1 MAGRV
6 AGSGTSMAG
15 SLKILMLI
23 AAAGLAAAGL
33 VVAGPAPFGGG
44 ARAAEAEA
52 WNFQCMED
60 EDSGVKI
67 CTTEI
72 AASDGDRDFLIYF
85 VHDKGGKSPL
95 VVTGEEMKFAG
106 TTIKVD
112 REDPVQADKCEVGMC
127 YFELEKSRLLLRQ
140 FRKGRRARVSI
151 IDDALEFILDQE
163 VTLRGFSAT
172 YAKF

>member
-1 MAGRV
+1 M
-6 AGSGTSMAG
+6 TG

-23 AAAGLAAAGL
+23 AAAGLAL
-33 VVAGPAPFGGG
+33 FGPALFGGG

-60 EDSGVKI
+60 EDSDVKI

-72 AASDGDRDFLIYF
+72 VASDGGRDFLIYF
-85 VHDKGGKSPL
+85 VHAKGGKSPL
-95 VVTGEEMKFAG
+95 VVTGEGLKFAA

-112 REDPVQADKCEVGMC
+112 REDPVQADECEVGMC

-140 FRKGRRARVSI
+140 FRKGRRARISI

>member
-1 MAGRV
+1 
-6 AGSGTSMAG
+6 MAG

-23 AAAGLAAAGL
+23 AAAGLA
-33 VVAGPAPFGGG
+33 VAGHAPSGSG

-72 AASDGDRDFLIYF
+72 AAGGDGRDFLIYF
-85 VHDKGGKSPL
+85 VHGKGGKSTL
-95 VVTGEEMKFAG
+95 VVTGEDFKFAA
-106 TTIKVD
+106 TTVKVD
-112 REDPVQADKCEVGMC
+112 REDPVQADECDVGMC

-151 IDDALEFILDQE
+151 IDDALEFLLNQE

>member
-1 MAGRV
+1 
-6 AGSGTSMAG
+6 
-15 SLKILMLI
+15 MLV
-23 AAAGLAAAGL
+23 AAAGLAPL
-33 VVAGPAPFGGG
+33 GGG
-44 ARAAEAEA
+44 ARAAEVEAEA

-60 EDSGVKI
+60 DDSGEKI

-72 AASDGDRDFLIYF
+72 AASDDGGDFLIYF
-85 VHDKGGKSPL
+85 VHAKGGKSSL
-95 VVTGEEMKFAG
+95 VVTGEELKFAA

-112 REDPVQADKCEVGMC
+112 QEDPVQADECEVGMC
-127 YFELEKSRLLLRQ
+127 YFDLDKSRLLLRQ

-172 YAKF
+172 YAKY

>member
-1 MAGRV
+1 
-6 AGSGTSMAG
+6 MAG

-23 AAAGLAAAGL
+23 VPLGL
-33 VVAGPAPFGGG
+33 VPPGPAPFGLAPFGGG

-60 EDSGVKI
+60 EDSGAKI

-72 AASDGDRDFLIYF
+72 VASDGGRDFLIYF
-85 VHDKGGKSPL
+85 VHHKGGKSPL
-95 VVTGEEMKFAG
+95 VVTGEALKFAA

-112 REDPVQADKCEVGMC
+112 REDPVQADKCDVGMC

-151 IDDALEFILDQE
+151 IDDALESILDQE

>member
-1 MAGRV
+1 
-6 AGSGTSMAG
+6 MAG
-15 SLKILMLI
+15 SLKILMLV
-23 AAAGLAAAGL
+23 AAAGLAPLGD
-33 VVAGPAPFGGG
+33 G
-44 ARAAEAEA
+44 ARAAEAEVEA

-60 EDSGVKI
+60 DDSGEKI

-72 AASDGDRDFLIYF
+72 AASEDGGDFLIYF
-85 VHDKGGKSPL
+85 VHAKGGKSSL
-95 VVTGEEMKFAG
+95 VVTGEERKFAA

-112 REDPVQADKCEVGMC
+112 KEDPVQADECEVGMC
-127 YFELEKSRLLLRQ
+127 YFKPEKSRLLLRQ

-172 YAKF
+172 YAKY

>member
-1 MAGRV
+1 
-6 AGSGTSMAG
+6 MAG
-15 SLKILMLI
+15 SLKIWMLI
-23 AAAGLAAAGL
+23 AAAGLAPF
-33 VVAGPAPFGGG
+33 GPALFGGG
-44 ARAAEAEA
+44 ARGADAEA

-60 EDSGVKI
+60 EDSAVKI

-72 AASDGDRDFLIYF
+72 AASDGGRDFLIYF

-95 VVTGEEMKFAG
+95 VVTGEELKFVGA
-106 TTIKVD
+106 TIKVD
-112 REDPVQADKCEVGMC
+112 REDPVQADECEVGMC
-127 YFELEKSRLLLRQ
+127 YFEPEKSRLLLRQ

-151 IDDALEFILDQE
+151 IDDTSEFILDQE

>member
-1 MAGRV
+1 
-6 AGSGTSMAG
+6 MAG

-23 AAAGLAAAGL
+23 AAAGLAPF
-33 VVAGPAPFGGG
+33 GPALFGGG
-44 ARAAEAEA
+44 ARGADAEA

-72 AASDGDRDFLIYF
+72 AASDGGRDFLIYF

-95 VVTGEEMKFAG
+95 VVTGEELKFVGA
-106 TTIKVD
+106 TIKVD
-112 REDPVQADKCEVGMC
+112 REDPVQADECEVGMC
-127 YFELEKSRLLLRQ
+127 YFEPEKSRLLLRQ

-151 IDDALEFILDQE
+151 IDDTSEFILDQE

>member
-1 MAGRV
+1 
-6 AGSGTSMAG
+6 MAG
-15 SLKILMLI
+15 SLKILMLV
-23 AAAGLAAAGL
+23 AAAGLAPL
-33 VVAGPAPFGGG
+33 GGG
-44 ARAAEAEA
+44 TRAAEAEVEVET

-60 EDSGVKI
+60 DDSGEKI

-72 AASDGDRDFLIYF
+72 AASDDGSDFLIYF
-85 VHDKGGKSPL
+85 VHAKGGKSSL
-95 VVTGEEMKFAG
+95 VVTGEERKFAA

-112 REDPVQADKCEVGMC
+112 KEDPVQADECEVGMC
-127 YFELEKSRLLLRQ
+127 YFKLEKSRLLLRQ

-172 YAKF
+172 YAKY

>member
-1 MAGRV
+1 
-6 AGSGTSMAG
+6 MAG
-15 SLKILMLI
+15 SLKILMLV
-23 AAAGLAAAGL
+23 AAAGLAPL
-33 VVAGPAPFGGG
+33 GGG

-52 WNFQCMED
+52 EVEVWNFQCMED
-60 EDSGVKI
+60 DDSGEKI

-72 AASDGDRDFLIYF
+72 AASEDGGDFLIYF
-85 VHDKGGKSPL
+85 VHAKGGKSSL
-95 VVTGEEMKFAG
+95 VVTGEERKFAA

-112 REDPVQADKCEVGMC
+112 KEDPVQADECEVGMC
-127 YFELEKSRLLLRQ
+127 YFKPEKSRLLLRQ

-172 YAKF
+172 YAKY

>member
-1 MAGRV
+1 
-6 AGSGTSMAG
+6 MAG

-23 AAAGLAAAGL
+23 AAAGLAPLGD
-33 VVAGPAPFGGG
+33 G

-60 EDSGVKI
+60 DDTGEKI

-72 AASDGDRDFLIYF
+72 AASDGGRDFLIYF

-95 VVTGEEMKFAG
+95 VVTGEELKFGA

-112 REDPVQADKCEVGMC
+112 REDPVQADKCDVGMC

-151 IDDALEFILDQE
+151 IDNVLEFILDKE

>member
-1 MAGRV
+1 
-6 AGSGTSMAG
+6 MAG
-15 SLKILMLI
+15 SLKILMLV
-23 AAAGLAAAGL
+23 AAAGLAPL
-33 VVAGPAPFGGG
+33 GGG
-44 ARAAEAEA
+44 ASAAEVEAEA

-72 AASDGDRDFLIYF
+72 VASDDGRDFLIYF

-95 VVTGEEMKFAG
+95 VVTGEELKFAA

-112 REDPVQADKCEVGMC
+112 REDPVQADKCNVGMC

-151 IDDALEFILDQE
+151 IDDALEFLLDQE

>member
-1 MAGRV
+1 MAE
-6 AGSGTSMAG
+6 

-23 AAAGLAAAGL
+23 AAAGLAVAGL
-33 VVAGPAPFGGG
+33 APFGPGLFGPGLFGGGG
-44 ARAAEAEA
+44 ARAAEAEV

-60 EDSGVKI
+60 EDTDVKI

-72 AASDGDRDFLIYF
+72 AASDGGRDFLIYF
-85 VHDKGGKSPL
+85 VHDRGGKSPL
-95 VVTGEEMKFAG
+95 VVTGEELKFTV

-112 REDPVQADKCEVGMC
+112 QEDPVQADECDVGMC

-140 FRKGRRARVSI
+140 FRKGRTARISI
-151 IDDALEFILDQE
+151 IDDTLEFILDQE

>member
-1 MAGRV
+1 
-6 AGSGTSMAG
+6 MAG
-15 SLKILMLI
+15 SLKILMFV
-23 AAAGLAAAGL
+23 AAAGLAVAEFA
-33 VVAGPAPFGGG
+33 VAGPALFGGG
-44 ARAAEAEA
+44 ARAAESEA

-60 EDSGVKI
+60 DDSGEKI

-72 AASDGDRDFLIYF
+72 VASDGGRDFLIYF
-85 VHDKGGKSPL
+85 VHHKGGKSPL
-95 VVTGEEMKFAG
+95 VVTGEELKFTG

-112 REDPVQADKCEVGMC
+112 REDPVQADKCSVGMC
-127 YFELEKSRLLLRQ
+127 YFELAKSRLLLRQ

>member
-1 MAGRV
+1 
-6 AGSGTSMAG
+6 MAG
-15 SLKILMLI
+15 SSKILMLI
-23 AAAGLAAAGL
+23 AAAGLAPF
-33 VVAGPAPFGGG
+33 GPALFGGG
-44 ARAAEAEA
+44 ARGAEAEA
-52 WNFQCMED
+52 WNFQCMAD
-60 EDSGVKI
+60 EDSAVKI

-72 AASDGDRDFLIYF
+72 VASDGGRDFLIYF

-95 VVTGEEMKFAG
+95 VVTGEELKFTA

-112 REDPVQADKCEVGMC
+112 REDPVQADECEVGMC

-163 VTLRGFSAT
+163 VSLRGFSAT

>member
-1 MAGRV
+1 
-6 AGSGTSMAG
+6 MAG
-15 SLKILMLI
+15 SLKILMLV
-23 AAAGLAAAGL
+23 AAAGLAPL
-33 VVAGPAPFGGG
+33 GGG
-44 ARAAEAEA
+44 ARAAEAEVEVET

-60 EDSGVKI
+60 DDSGEKI

-72 AASDGDRDFLIYF
+72 AASDDGSDFLIYF
-85 VHDKGGKSPL
+85 VHAKGGKSSL
-95 VVTGEEMKFAG
+95 VVTGEELKFAA

-112 REDPVQADKCEVGMC
+112 KEDPVQADECEVGMC
-127 YFELEKSRLLLRQ
+127 YFKLEKSRLLLRQ

-172 YAKF
+172 YAKY

>member
-1 MAGRV
+1 
-6 AGSGTSMAG
+6 MAG
-15 SLKILMLI
+15 SLWV
-23 AAAGLAAAGL
+23 LALLALACL
-33 VVAGPAPFGGG
+33 APLDGR
-44 ARAAEAEA
+44 ARADEPDF
-52 WNFQCMED
+52 WYYQCMED
-60 EDSGVKI
+60 EENSERI

-72 AASDGDRDFLIYF
+72 VASDGGRDFLIYF
-85 VHDKGGKSPL
+85 AHDKGGKSPL
-95 VVTGEEMKFAG
+95 VVTGEALKFAG

-112 REDPVQADKCEVGMC
+112 REDPVQADKCDVGMC

-151 IDDALEFILDQE
+151 IDDALEFILDKE